1 MRRAEQISTQESLPL
16 AVAHCWLLLVLEI
29 STRLW
34 LHAYSD
40 ICDTGAAE
48 CAVDD
53 IIVVGVITEAEV
65 VTGAID
71 FLNVSVSEEKKI

>member
-1 MRRAEQISTQESLPL
+1 MQESLPL

-34 LHAYSD
+34 LHTYSD

-53 IIVVGVITEAEV
+53 IIVVGVITGAEV
-65 VTGAID
+65 VTGVID
-71 FLNVSVSEEKKI
+71 LLNVSASEDKNIRSGLLQLT